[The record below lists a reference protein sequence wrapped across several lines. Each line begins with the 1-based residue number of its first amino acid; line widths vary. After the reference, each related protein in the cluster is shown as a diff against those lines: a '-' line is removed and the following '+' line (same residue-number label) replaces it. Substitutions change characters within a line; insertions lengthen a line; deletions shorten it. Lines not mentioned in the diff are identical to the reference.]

1 VTQTEIRLAEIYS
14 YYVDER
20 YLDDLS
26 CSFVEWLS
34 RSMYAKE
41 VEAIMQSLLETRY
54 RAEVGNEIDN
64 FNRAAS
70 DLLSK
75 GNFLS

>member
-1 VTQTEIRLAEIYS
+1 MTQVEIRLAEIYS

-34 RSMYAKE
+34 SSMYAEE
-41 VEAIMQSLLETRY
+41 VGVIMQSLLETRY
-54 RAEVGNEIDN
+54 RDEVG
-64 FNRAAS
+64 
-70 DLLSK
+70 K
-75 GNFLS
+75 

>member
-1 VTQTEIRLAEIYS
+1 MTQVEIRLAEIYS

-34 RSMYAKE
+34 HSMYAEE
-41 VEAIMQSLLETRY
+41 VGVIMQSLLETRY
-54 RAEVGNEIDN
+54 RDEVGN
-64 FNRAAS
+64 
-70 DLLSK
+70 
-75 GNFLS
+75 